1 VTIADFLR
9 TTSLDRVDAF
19 ALLSHC
25 FARNKA
31 WLIAHA
37 EEEIPAAQFAQLRA
51 QISRREA
58 GEPIAYIVGK
68 KEFYGRDF
76 LCTPD
81 VLVPRPETELLVELA
96 LQHGDAMGREV
107 RVLDLGT
114 GTGCI
119 GLTLQCE
126 RPAWRVTASDV
137 SPAALEIARRNQRE
151 IAKTAPQ
158 VLGVSFIESPW
169 FEALG
174 DARFDLIVSNPPYL
188 AHDDVHL
195 RGDGVRYEP
204 RGALTDEH
212 DGLQVY
218 REIARSAPAFLRGG
232 GSVLMEHGFTQAESV
247 TQIFQAENG
256 WRNITTRED
265 LAGLPRVTIANLIA

>member
-1 VTIADFLR
+1 VRIADFLR
-9 TTSLDRVDAF
+9 VTALDRVDAF

-25 FARNKA
+25 LARNKA

-37 EEEIPAAQFAQLRA
+37 EEEIPAAQFAQLTLH
-51 QISRREA
+51 ISRREA
-58 GEPIAYIVGK
+58 GEPVAYLMGK

-76 LCTPD
+76 LCTPE
-81 VLVPRPETELLVELA
+81 VLVPRPETELLVALA
-96 LQHGDAMGREV
+96 LQHGDAIERNT

-119 GLTLQCE
+119 ALTLQCE

-137 SPAALEIARRNQRE
+137 STRALDIARRNQRNLAE
-151 IAKTAPQ
+151 TAPQ
-158 VLGVSFIESPW
+158 VLGVSFIESSW

-174 DARFDLIVSNPPYL
+174 DTQFDLIVSNPPYL

-195 RGDGVRYEP
+195 RGDGVRFEP

-212 DGLQVY
+212 DGLQAY
-218 REIARSAPAFLRGG
+218 REIARSAPTFLRRGG
-232 GSVLMEHGFTQAESV
+232 AVLMEHGFTQAGEIAN
-247 TQIFQAENG
+247 IFQAEGG
-256 WRNITTRED
+256 WNNLTIHND
-265 LAGLPRVTIANLIA
+265 LAGLSRVTVATLRT